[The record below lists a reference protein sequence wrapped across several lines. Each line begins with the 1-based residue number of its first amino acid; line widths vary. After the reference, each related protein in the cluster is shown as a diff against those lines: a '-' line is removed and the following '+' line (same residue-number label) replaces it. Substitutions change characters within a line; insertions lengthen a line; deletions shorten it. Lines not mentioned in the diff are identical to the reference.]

1 MFHGIRGEERP
12 ASPPEIHY
20 EFLHKSAAFL
30 GPHASRGGP
39 RMRSEKEHVCGMT
52 LTRRARKADAEYSQ
66 ARARAARKRDAVL
79 NVPWEGKSPHVDRA
93 AEARYARLEEAARV
107 ARDEKLMAAEAVLM
121 KGLDDCEEEQQLTVN
136 VSVVLHGPERI
147 A

>member
-1 MFHGIRGEERP
+1 
-12 ASPPEIHY
+12 
-20 EFLHKSAAFL
+20 
-30 GPHASRGGP
+30 
-39 RMRSEKEHVCGMT
+39 MRSEKERC
-52 LTRRARKADAEYSQ
+52 LWDDFDKACKEADAEYSQ

-121 KGLDDCEEEQQLTVN
+121 KGLDDCEEEQRQ
-136 VSVVLHGPERI
+136 SERAGSGVI
-147 A
+147 